1 MSGRESNMTDQVQI
15 ADDEQQQTDAA
26 EAAPP
31 ETPAEPPPQEQ
42 PEPEATD
49 EVVITIGD
57 EPAPVDEEARAPDWV
72 RELRKS
78 HRELQRENRALKQR
92 LDGTPAA
99 EPALGKKPTLEDH
112 DYDTAKYEADLER
125 WYDAKRQHDAK
136 EEAARREAE
145 RQQADWQAKLD
156 AYNKSRDALKVS
168 NYDMAEERVL
178 ESMSQQQQAIL
189 LKVLSNPAAA
199 VYALGTNPAKL
210 KDMASISDPVLFA
223 AAAGKLEDKL
233 KVTQRTAPPPEKT
246 VAGSAPISG
255 SVDSNLERLREE
267 AARTGDFTKVLAYK
281 RQKR

>member
-1 MSGRESNMTDQVQI
+1 MSDVQI
-15 ADDEQQQTDAA
+15 VEEPVEAQPQVESAEPA
-26 EAAPP
+26 EEAAP
-31 ETPAEPPPQEQ
+31 AEPASQ
-42 PEPEATD
+42 PATEPEQAAD

-78 HRELQRENRALKQR
+78 HRELQRKNRELEQR
-92 LDGTPAA
+92 LQIAQPQAA
-99 EPALGKKPTLEDH
+99 TLGKKPSLEDH
-112 DYDTAKYEADLER
+112 DYDTAKYEAELER
-125 WYDAKRQHDAK
+125 WYEAKRQHDAK

-156 AYNKSRDALKVS
+156 AYNKGRDALKVS
-168 NYDMAEERVL
+168 NYDLAEERVL
-178 ESMSQQQQAIL
+178 EAMSQNQQAIL
-189 LKVLSNPAAA
+189 LKVLSNPATA

-223 AAAGKLEDKL
+223 AAVGKLEDKL
-233 KVTQRTAPPPEKT
+233 KVTQRTAPPPPEKT

-255 SVDSNLERLREE
+255 SVDSALERLREE